1 MPRLGVK
8 ESKEEEEEEAEEE
21 EEGEVSSST
30 SSEVR
35 GWGGRSHNFRIC
47 FNEVHYMDII
57 IN

>member
-35 GWGGRSHNFRIC
+35 GGRSHNCSIC

>member
-21 EEGEVSSST
+21 EEGEVSSAT

-35 GWGGRSHNFRIC
+35 GGQKSQLSRLFQ
-47 FNEVHYMDII
+47 
-57 IN
+57 